1 MIKNKSKRLLI
12 VVLALIV
19 VGVSVWFVLNKPN
32 RTVANEKGME
42 ITAAQLVKDY
52 QANEAEANAKYLDK
66 ALQVTGTV
74 SEVSKNQ
81 DGKVT
86 VMLSSEDPMSGVFCT
101 LKDEANL
108 TIGFTVTIKGFCSG
122 LLSDV
127 RIREAVVVR

>member
-1 MIKNKSKRLLI
+1 MTKRGYRTLTAIILLLI
-12 VVLALIV
+12 TVGIV
-19 VGVSVWFVLNKPN
+19 GWFYLNKPN
-32 RTVANEKGME
+32 RTVTNQTGIEV
-42 ITAAQLVKDY
+42 TAAQLVKDY

-66 ALQVTGTV
+66 VVQVTGTV
-74 SEVSKNQ
+74 SEVSNNQ

-108 TIGFTVTIKGFCSG
+108 TVGFSVTIKGFCSG

-127 RIREAVVVR
+127 RIREAVIVR